1 VTHRSIKVK
10 LHGWFPYLY
19 VKAPEGWID
28 SSAHHDCIRL
38 AMREGL
44 ALELEEN
51 KPLQKLLFKERFQE
65 PIISMELVVG
75 TDIMGFH
82 PSNEG
87 QLFLKQ
93 SIVSPLFIT
102 PLRNCWEGG
111 HHIRVGE
118 RGIPE
123 VRPGSTPTFNS
134 NLDPVLQFMVDKGV
148 SGCQWCRVCLDE
160 EGCAQDSHCDYEIQC
175 EVSKLQVLSLEERSD
190 LGPLRILSF
199 DLEAA
204 GRRGVF
210 PDPMVDPVIQISIHF
225 EPKRDPILLSFKECS
240 PIEGAHVFCFE
251 KEDELLLA
259 FRDIVVHFDADILT
273 GYNICNFDMEYLQK
287 RAVALE
293 IGTEFALMTRMRKVK
308 MTVQELFF
316 QSAQV
321 LLHFP
326 PRLFFSRYSYDA
338 AGGQTE
344 EQPRLCARKG
354 CFGRISLDVEQLQA
368 GRVQAGCRLQDLS
381 RGSHD
386 EGGSPFHGDYPKVAE
401 RYVLFSLPSTVA
413 LSFGRQARRVGRN
426 WESIAS
432 RTPSCPSP

>member
-326 PRLFFSRYSYDA
+326 PRLFFSVTHTMLQV
-338 AGGQTE
+338 GK
-344 EQPRLCARKG
+344 RKSNRVSVR
-354 CFGRISLDVEQLQA
+354 GRAVLDVYLWMLNNFRLDEYKLDA
-368 GRVQAGCRLQDLS
+368 VCRTFLGDHMTKEDL
-381 RGSHD
+381 HFT
-386 EGGSPFHGDYPKVAE
+386 EITPKW
-401 RYVLFSLPSTVA
+401 
-413 LSFGRQARRVGRN
+413 LSGTYFFLCPQ
-426 WESIAS
+426 
-432 RTPSCPSP
+432 PSPYPLDGRPGG